1 MSIVSL
7 GRIAV
12 VAACA
17 AVIGD
22 AVAPSG
28 PAHLS
33 ERTRPKPEW
42 TAGKRVAVIGAGYS
56 GLTAACELAALGY
69 DVLVLDKM
77 SAPGGRAQREHS
89 AGGYIHDTG
98 PSWYWMPEVFEE
110 VLERYGERRAD
121 HYNITLLDP
130 AYRLVWSPGDELAV
144 PGTREG
150 FLRMAAQLDPDADV
164 AAFFDDAA
172 VKYDVGVRRAIWE
185 VPAWPLPR
193 WLFSRGLSPTL
204 ITHTLREHIASY
216 TRSDRL
222 REVLE
227 WPSQFLGMD
236 AGTSP
241 ALYAMLSYAG
251 HALGTWLPSPNGMAA
266 PALALARTA
275 EKMGVRFL
283 LNTTVTAIDS
293 AGDRLHVSAIRT
305 ADGAVYEVDGIVAA
319 ADYHHVEQVLLPPEL
334 RRHTGSWWEGQVMTP
349 TTVIFKLCVDAPVP
363 SLPGTHALYFDNMS
377 LPFYVSSDIES
388 LEKAYPP
395 SAFAAAS
402 DAENGA
408 SGGSSGSG
416 SGVVQKRTSVFIL
429 VPLMTEPAPSREE
442 ILTSVLARL
451 NIPREAVVCGAEGY
465 GPENYVA
472 DYHAF
477 RGNAFGHANVLSQS
491 MWLKVRCAVALSLA
505 RRSSAVFCL
514 G

>member
-1 MSIVSL
+1 MASKSL
-7 GRIAV
+7 CRLAAVATLAAV
-12 VAACA
+12 VCA
-17 AVIGD
+17 SA
-22 AVAPSG
+22 SQRS
-28 PAHLS
+28 AHLS
-33 ERTRPKPEW
+33 ERTRPKPDW

-69 DVLVLDKM
+69 DVVVIDKM
-77 SAPGGRAQREHS
+77 SAPGGRAQREHRE
-89 AGGYIHDTG
+89 GGYTHDAG

-110 VLERYGERRAD
+110 VLERYGEKRSD
-121 HYNITLLDP
+121 HYNITRLDP
-130 AYRLVWSPGDELAV
+130 AYRLVWGPEDQLAV

-150 FLRMAAQLDPDADV
+150 FLRMAATLDPAADV

-185 VPAWPLPR
+185 VPNWPLPR
-193 WLFSRGLSPTL
+193 WLFSKGLSPTL
-204 ITHTLREHIASY
+204 ITHTLREHISSY
-216 TRSDRL
+216 TASQRL

-251 HALGTWLPSPNGMAA
+251 HALGTWLPHPNGMAA
-266 PALALARTA
+266 PALAVAATA

-283 LNTTVTAIDS
+283 LSTAVTGIES

-305 ADGAVYEVDGIVAA
+305 ADGAVHEVDGIVAA

-334 RRHTGSWWEGQVMTP
+334 RRHTASWWEGQVMTP
-349 TTVIFKLCVDAPVP
+349 TTVIFKLCVNAAVP

-388 LEKAYPP
+388 RERRYPATAS
-395 SAFAAAS
+395 SADATADAPVGGDSGAAATAQQQQES
-402 DAENGA
+402 
-408 SGGSSGSG
+408 
-416 SGVVQKRTSVFIL
+416 QQRTSVFIL
-429 VPLMTEPAPSREE
+429 VPLMTDPAPSREE
-442 ILTSVLARL
+442 MLASVLTRL

-465 GPENYVA
+465 GPENYTA

-491 MWLKVRCAVALSLA
+491 MWLKVRACLRCHPRCIW
-505 RRSSAVFCL
+505 RRL
-514 G
+514 